1 MRALALAVA
10 LVAAAS
16 CGGSDRAPFEEEGD
30 GLGALVLRPD
40 EAPSGLE
47 LDEETGGPIDSVREL
62 LPPRTD
68 APQLPSLPKTVLHA
82 FLGGYDAVYAGNP
95 DTGPTSASSSVIR
108 FSASDSAA
116 AFLAYLRKVQSEAIT
131 VGSSEIVET
140 PGLGE
145 EGYGWHRS
153 APGGETAGC
162 SWRRGDL
169 VLTLTLGGPL
179 GRAPVQQAIELARR
193 LDARL
198 AVAE

>member
-1 MRALALAVA
+1 MRARALVLAL
-10 LVAAAS
+10 LAATS
-16 CGGSDRAPFEEEGD
+16 CGGSDEAPFEQEGD
-30 GLGALVLRPD
+30 GLAALALRPD

-47 LDEETGGPIDSVREL
+47 LDEEASGPIDSVRGV
-62 LPPRTD
+62 LPPRPD
-68 APQLPSLPKTVLHA
+68 APQLPPLPKTVLRA
-82 FLGGYDAVYAGNP
+82 FLGGYDAVYAGNT

-108 FSASDSAA
+108 FSGSESAA
-116 AFLAYLRKVQSEAIT
+116 AFLAYLRVIQSQAST
-131 VGSSEIVET
+131 VGSSETLDT

-145 EGYGWHRS
+145 EGYGWHRT

-179 GRAPVQQAIELARR
+179 GRVPAQHAIELARR

-198 AVAE
+198 A